1 MFSRCAHISS
11 VITAALPTEI
21 PVPLLAHMAP
31 QRYRRGQP
39 PAQLIMEPSEMHRL
53 HSTGTPRDY
62 QRHQQDGI
70 QQPRWPPHRAGNA
83 LAASKAKIQWPH
95 MPHYRKNRGHAAA
108 LKARQVP
115 PQQNRQRR
123 LCRVPGKVKAS
134 L

>member
-1 MFSRCAHISS
+1 
-11 VITAALPTEI
+11 
-21 PVPLLAHMAP
+21 
-31 QRYRRGQP
+31 
-39 PAQLIMEPSEMHRL
+39 MHRL
-53 HSTGTPRDY
+53 HSTGTPPQDY

-70 QQPRWPPHRAGNA
+70 QHRDGPHRAGNA
-83 LAASKAKIQWPH
+83 LAAPKAKIQRPH

-123 LCRVPGKVKAS
+123 LCRVPGKGQKRR